1 MSALTPRGMPW
12 VVVRRYRRVLWAA
25 IGLTAALAVVVAVT
39 RTWYVTEYETV
50 LRPTE
55 WHDRLLWALDRTT
68 TVIMFLPLLVA
79 AFVAGPLVARDLES
93 GTYRLLWTQ
102 SVSPARWLAAKLA
115 VPAVVATVCA
125 IVLVGVHRWGLAP
138 VRQSEYLELWHH
150 PTYIALGPAGVA
162 YALLAVA
169 VGALAG
175 LLVRRTVVAM
185 SIAGLATGAL
195 LLTVAQLREHLWPTV
210 MTTGPDRAESA
221 TDWSLES
228 GMLTA
233 SGERLYAK
241 DCYPL
246 LPGQGSADRCLTQKG
261 GVTDFAVHH
270 PASHFWPIQL
280 VETGIVLALAVL
292 VAAVAFRVLRR
303 RHA

>member
-1 MSALTPRGMPW
+1 MSALTLRGMPW
-12 VVVRRYRRVLWAA
+12 VVVRRHRRTLWTA
-25 IGLTAALAVVVAVT
+25 IALTAAAVAAVAVT

-68 TVIMFLPLLVA
+68 TAIMFLPLLVA

-93 GTYRLLWTQ
+93 GTHRLLWTQ

-125 IVLVGVHRWGLAP
+125 TVLVGVHRWGLAP
-138 VRQSEYLELWHH
+138 VRHSAYLELWHH

-162 YALLAVA
+162 YVLLAVA

-185 SIAGLATGAL
+185 SVAGLATGSL
-195 LLTVAQLREHLWPTV
+195 LLAGGGLREYLWPTV
-210 MTTGPDRAESA
+210 MTTGPDLAESG
-221 TDWSLES
+221 TNWPLDS

-233 SGERLYAK
+233 SGARLSWE
-241 DCYPL
+241 DCYGAGMP
-246 LPGQGSADRCLTQKG
+246 QQCMAARG
-261 GVTDFAVHH
+261 GVEDFAVYH
-270 PASHFWPIQL
+270 PASHFWPIQF
-280 VETGIVLALAVL
+280 VETGVVIALAVL
-292 VAAVAFRVLRR
+292 ATAVAFRVLRR
-303 RHA
+303 HHA

>member
-1 MSALTPRGMPW
+1 MSALTPRGMSW
-12 VVVRRYRRVLWAA
+12 VVVRRHRGVLWTA
-25 IGLTAALAVVVAVT
+25 IALTAALAAAVAVT

-68 TVIMFLPLLVA
+68 TAIMILPLLVA

-93 GTYRLLWTQ
+93 GTHRLLWTQ

-115 VPAVVATVCA
+115 VPAAVVTACA
-125 IVLVGVHRWGLAP
+125 LVLVGAYRWGLAP
-138 VRQSEYLELWHH
+138 VRQSQYLELWHH
-150 PTYIALGPAGVA
+150 PVYMSLGPTGVA
-162 YALLAVA
+162 YGLLAVA

-185 SIAGLATGAL
+185 SVAGLATGSVL
-195 LLTVAQLREHLWPTV
+195 LAVGQLRAHLWPTV
-210 MTTGPDRAESA
+210 MTTGPDPAENG
-221 TDWSLES
+221 TNWPLDS

-233 SGERLYAK
+233 SGERLHWE

-246 LPGQGSADRCLTQKG
+246 PPGQGPAQCMAERG
-261 GVTDFAVHH
+261 GVTDFAAYH
-270 PASHFWPIQL
+270 PASHFWPVQF
-280 VETGIVLALAVL
+280 VETGVVLALAAL
-292 VAAVAFRVLRR
+292 VTVVAFRVLRR
-303 RHA
+303 RHG